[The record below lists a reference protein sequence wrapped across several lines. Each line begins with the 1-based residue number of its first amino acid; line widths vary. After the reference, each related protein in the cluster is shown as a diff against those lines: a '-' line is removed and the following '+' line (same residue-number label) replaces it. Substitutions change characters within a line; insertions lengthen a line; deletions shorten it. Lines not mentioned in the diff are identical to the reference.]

1 MRVSGPQAGVQ
12 AVPGIHL
19 EWRSKWEAAA
29 TMRPLLA
36 EYVCASLVQSEIPAG
51 CRRDIRSGDVYPGVT
66 GRLILPPSA
75 LRPPRSLFSVGL
87 RSSLGARAIISLAAP
102 DVWCR
107 LPPVETHD
115 PRDLKMSCSLSAP
128 VFYLLCPPPTS
139 PYCCPCTFNW
149 HLSPRARPCPLP
161 MHAPD

>member
-29 TMRPLLA
+29 TVRPLLA

-66 GRLILPPSA
+66 GTSASTTDSCHSANAQGVCSAGVRTLPRFFTA
-75 LRPPRSLFSVGL
+75 VLRFPHC
-87 RSSLGARAIISLAAP
+87 AEQATEA
-102 DVWCR
+102 
-107 LPPVETHD
+107 
-115 PRDLKMSCSLSAP
+115 
-128 VFYLLCPPPTS
+128 
-139 PYCCPCTFNW
+139 
-149 HLSPRARPCPLP
+149 PRA
-161 MHAPD
+161 

>member
-66 GRLILPPSA
+66 GTSASTTDSCHSANAQGVCSAGVRTLPPILHSRLA
-75 LRPPRSLFSVGL
+75 VPPLCRTGDRGAEGL
-87 RSSLGARAIISLAAP
+87 RNFEA
-102 DVWCR
+102 C
-107 LPPVETHD
+107 EH
-115 PRDLKMSCSLSAP
+115 
-128 VFYLLCPPPTS
+128 F
-139 PYCCPCTFNW
+139 
-149 HLSPRARPCPLP
+149 
-161 MHAPD
+161 